1 MTDSGCDRTLIEK
14 FLIIQH
20 DVGMAEV
27 SGRRPLRPFP
37 ALDPEPPRRLTR
49 RSLRWPAVA
58 CLAAAAAAVA
68 FLTWPSSSQP
78 ASGSAR
84 APFADRDGLVVF
96 EQQPSG
102 MLGTAAPDG
111 SHLVTLRQ
119 IGALQGTDLP
129 VAAAD
134 GRHLVDLEGELVT
147 MGPAGPTSVSDLT
160 DGAGQDGTN
169 QASSL
174 GWADVSFADGGRYV
188 VATACKLASLASQ
201 SWVADLIPAA
211 GGKGRMLGTVTDAV
225 GDPQSAAAIVSEPVS
240 ASAASSQGECYGR
253 ETAPDKAVELRGP
266 GRVARTMVTAA
277 ELKGVLGWPSATPV
291 QLLADPDPGGSRL
304 ALGVEVDTPAGQQA
318 VVVISR
324 SGRILAHM
332 SVPAA
337 TDTMQWSPDGQRIAF
352 CQASPR
358 TPSSVT
364 VWSVGQGVRTIV
376 LPGRHDV
383 WCSKLLWSPD
393 GSQLIYAAEAN
404 DQGLTEADKLQH
416 GWTVI
421 DLRSGR
427 VHDVTAP
434 GQPAAWLPGTAG
446 ESR

>member
-1 MTDSGCDRTLIEK
+1 
-14 FLIIQH
+14 
-20 DVGMAEV
+20 
-27 SGRRPLRPFP
+27 
-37 ALDPEPPRRLTR
+37 LTW

-58 CLAAAAAAVA
+58 CLAAAAVAAA
-68 FLTWPSSSQP
+68 FLIWPSSSP
-78 ASGSAR
+78 SASGPAR

-119 IGALQGTDLP
+119 IGALQGSDLP

-160 DGAGQDGTN
+160 DSAGQDATN

-188 VATACKLASLASQ
+188 VATACKLASLESQ

-225 GDPQSAAAIVSEPVS
+225 GDPQSAAAIVSGPVS
-240 ASAASSQGECYGR
+240 SSAASSNGECYGP
-253 ETAPDKAVELRGP
+253 ETAPDKAIELRGP
-266 GRVARTMVTAA
+266 GRAARTIVTAA
-277 ELKGVLGWPSATPV
+277 ELKGALGWPSATPV
-291 QLLADPDPGGSRL
+291 LLYADPDPRGSRL
-304 ALGVEVDTPAGQQA
+304 ALRVEVDAPPGQQA
-318 VVVISR
+318 PRQAVIVISR

-332 SVPAA
+332 PLPAA
-337 TDTMQWSPDGQRIAF
+337 SGISRWSPDGQRIAF
-352 CQASPR
+352 CRASPGA
-358 TPSSVT
+358 PSSVS
-364 VWSVGQGVRTIV
+364 VWSVGQVVRTIA
-376 LPGRHDV
+376 LPGHHDV
-383 WCSKLLWSPD
+383 ACNQLLWSPD
-393 GSQLIYAAEAN
+393 GSQLIYAAWATER
-404 DQGLTEADKLQH
+404 GLTQADNLQH

-434 GQPAAWLPGTAG
+434 GQPAAWLPGAAG

>member
-1 MTDSGCDRTLIEK
+1 
-14 FLIIQH
+14 
-20 DVGMAEV
+20 MAEV
-27 SGRRPLRPFP
+27 SGRGPLRPFP

-58 CLAAAAAAVA
+58 CLAAAAVAVA
-68 FLTWPSSSQP
+68 FLTWPSSSQS
-78 ASGSAR
+78 ASRLAR

-119 IGALQGTDLP
+119 IGALQGNDLP
-129 VAAAD
+129 IAADD
-134 GRHLVDLEGELVT
+134 GRHLVNLEGQLVT
-147 MGPAGPTSVSDLT
+147 MGPAGPTSVTDLA
-160 DGAGQDGTN
+160 DGAGQDTTN
-169 QASSL
+169 QASGL
-174 GWADVSFADGGRYV
+174 GWANVSFADGGRYV
-188 VATACKLASLASQ
+188 VATACHLASSAIQ

-211 GGKGRMLGTVTDAV
+211 GGKGHMLGTVTDAV
-225 GDPQSAAAIVSEPVS
+225 GDPKSAAAIVSGPVS
-240 ASAASSQGECYGR
+240 SSEASSLGECYGP
-253 ETAPDKAVELRGP
+253 ETAADKAIELRGP
-266 GRVARTMVTAA
+266 GRAARTLATAA

-291 QLLADPDPGGSRL
+291 LLYADPGPGGSRL
-304 ALGVEVDTPAGQQA
+304 ALRVVVNTPPGQQARRQA

-332 SVPAA
+332 SLPAA
-337 TDTMQWSPDGQRIAF
+337 SGIMQWSPDGQRIAF
-352 CQASPR
+352 CQASPG
-358 TPSSVT
+358 TPSSVS
-364 VWSVGQGVRTIV
+364 VWSVGRGSRTIA

-383 WCSKLLWSPD
+383 ACNQLLWSPD
-393 GSQLIYAAEAN
+393 GSQLIYAAYATER
-404 DQGLTEADKLQH
+404 GLTQADALQH

-434 GQPAAWLPGTAG
+434 GQPAAWLPGTAE